1 MNPKYLINRF
11 KQMKH
16 DYVGDT
22 SCFRTC
28 WYVIDYL
35 CAALFYGA
43 SISDYFAYGFYKL
56 RPSGRNEYIT
66 FRRYHKIMRIANK
79 KEDIHI
85 CRNKL
90 DFNKHFSDFLGREW
104 IDTKTATPEQLH
116 EFILKHPIFF
126 TKDIMGF
133 RGDGVKRIDSTKI
146 QINAFLNDLLS
157 QMDTHYIF
165 DEPLTEILSLK
176 ELHPWSINTIRVVTF
191 YDSKHDK
198 VHYMNARIRI
208 GNQKNSVD
216 NFHYDGIGAN
226 IDVTTGVITSLGYDT
241 HNRTY
246 ITHPITE
253 KQILGLQIP
262 KWQECIHYI
271 EQAVRHIPT
280 VRYIGW
286 DLVIQENGELC
297 LIEANDN
304 ADHDFQQLHNKGLW
318 KEYRKLLNELK

>member
-1 MNPKYLINRF
+1 MNLKYLISRF

-16 DYVGDT
+16 DYIGKT
-22 SCFRTC
+22 SCIMTC
-28 WYVIDYL
+28 WYIIDY
-35 CAALFYGA
+35 ALSLLIYGA

-66 FRRYHKIMRIANK
+66 FKRYHKIMRVANK
-79 KEDIHI
+79 KEDIRL

-104 IDTKTATPEQLH
+104 IDTKVATREELLQ
-116 EFILKHPIFF
+116 FIHKHPIFF
-126 TKDIMGF
+126 TKDVLGF
-133 RGDGVKRIDSTKI
+133 RGDGVKRIDSSNI
-146 QINAFLNDLLS
+146 EINTFLDDLIA
-157 QMDTHYIF
+157 QKDTHYIL
-165 DEPLTEILSLK
+165 DEPLTEIKVLK
-176 ELHPWSINTIRVVTF
+176 ELHPWSINTLRIVTF
-191 YDSKHDK
+191 YDSKHDQ

-208 GNQKNSVD
+208 GNKKNNVD

-226 IDVTTGVITSLGYDT
+226 IDIATGIITSLGYDT
-241 HNRTY
+241 HNNTY

-262 KWQECIHYI
+262 MWKECIQYI
-271 EQAVRHIPT
+271 EKAVRHIPT

-286 DLVIQENGELC
+286 DLVIQEDGKLC

-318 KEYRKLLNELK
+318 KEYSRLIQIIR